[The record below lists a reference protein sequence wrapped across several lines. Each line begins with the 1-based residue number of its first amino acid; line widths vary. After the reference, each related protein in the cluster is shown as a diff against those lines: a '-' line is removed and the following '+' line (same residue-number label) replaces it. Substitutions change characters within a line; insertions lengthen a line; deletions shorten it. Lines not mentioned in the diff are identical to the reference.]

1 MYYDLLPR
9 IKNAG
14 RAQKDT
20 LLAPY
25 SNLDLAVG
33 QVLVK
38 TGYLKSAEKR
48 VVGKKNYIEIGL
60 KYKDKK
66 PMMTDFRLL
75 SKPSRHTYSG
85 YRDLRPVRQHYG
97 LAVLS
102 TPQGIMTNKEAKKQ
116 KVGGEYLFEIW

>member
-14 RAQKDT
+14 MARKET

-25 SNLDLAVG
+25 SNLDLAIG

-38 TGYLKSAEKR
+38 VGYLKSAEKR
-48 VVGKKNYIEIGL
+48 VIGKKNYLEIGL
-60 KYKDKK
+60 RYSKKK
-66 PMMTDFRLL
+66 PVMTDFRLF
-75 SKPSRHTYSG
+75 SKPSRHSYSG
-85 YRDLRPVRQHYG
+85 YRELRPVRQHYG
-97 LAVLS
+97 LAILS
-102 TPQGIMTNKEAKKQ
+102 TPRGIMTNKEAKKE